1 MRIVKLARWICVL
14 VLCLSGC
21 NGAPDPGSNNIL
33 FQQIE
38 GAVEDIKTNVS
49 SKYYSG
55 DLGDDRLG
63 MALAAFEKS
72 VAGSSLEA
80 DVKKLSSK
88 VTEVSTLASKRPKID
103 KLRSAVQELSDMVAE
118 VKGKLGK

>member
-1 MRIVKLARWICVL
+1 MRATRPTNWL
-14 VLCLSGC
+14 VLLLLCFNGC
-21 NGAPDPGSNNIL
+21 GSTPDPGSNNIL

-38 GAVEDIKTNVS
+38 GAVEDIKSNVS

-72 VAGSSLEA
+72 VAGTGLESE
-80 DVKKLSSK
+80 VKKLSSK
-88 VTEVSTLASKRPKID
+88 VTEVSTLASKRPKIE
-103 KLRSAVQELSDMVAE
+103 KLRAAVQELSDAVAE
-118 VKGKLGK
+118 VKKKL

>member
-1 MRIVKLARWICVL
+1 MFTNRLANWIAVIA
-14 VLCLSGC
+14 LCALGC

-38 GAVEDIKTNVS
+38 GAVEDIKMNVS

-72 VAGSSLEA
+72 VVGTALEA
-80 DVKKLSSK
+80 EVKKLSSK

-103 KLRSAVQELSDMVAE
+103 KLRTAVDELATAVAE
-118 VKGKLGK
+118 FKKKL